1 MMFIFVY
8 VVHGVT
14 I

>member
-1 MMFIFVY
+1 MFIFVY

>member
-1 MMFIFVY
+1 G

-14 I
+14 TVA